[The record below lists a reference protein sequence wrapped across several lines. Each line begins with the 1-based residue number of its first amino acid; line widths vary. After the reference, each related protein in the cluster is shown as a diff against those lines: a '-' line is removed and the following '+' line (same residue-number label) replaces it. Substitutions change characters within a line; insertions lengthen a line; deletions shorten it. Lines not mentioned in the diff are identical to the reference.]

1 MTRRWLALLLG
12 IVALSLP
19 GVRASGADFTAASS
33 SPSNTLATAASFNTI
48 AVALNDPGSP
58 LVGPVTLSATASS
71 AYGISSVDI
80 QAQLGAGGWATVCTA
95 SSAPWSCSWE
105 TRTAANGTYDL
116 RAVATDATG
125 RTRSS
130 ATVASRVVDNQGP
143 VVSLADPGA
152 SLTGTRTLT
161 ATATDA
167 GAGVGAVKIE
177 FRPVGSTGW
186 TQVCTGA
193 TSPQACGWA
202 STATADGD
210 VELRAGATDT
220 VGNTRYTTPITR
232 RVDNTAPTA
241 TNTTGATLRGAAA
254 LTATVADGAGTGVAS
269 VTAQIRANGAT
280 TWIDACT
287 ATSAPWSCTYATAGG
302 STPDG
307 LYQVRTVATDGA
319 GLTGASAVVGT
330 RIDNTAPSTPTLAN
344 PGTPVSGTITL
355 TGTAADGGS
364 GVASWRVEYRTATTG
379 AWTPA
384 CTDST
389 APWASCAWDTTA
401 LADGLY
407 DLRAITTDV
416 AGGTA
421 TSAIVTGRRVDNLG
435 PTVALTDPGSPLAGS
450 ATLTA
455 TATDPV
461 GVTSVVF
468 ERKPTSGSTW
478 TTICTDATTPYSC
491 AWATTGVA
499 DGVWDLRAT
508 ATDALG
514 HVSTAIVA
522 SRAVDN
528 TQPAP
533 LDLQAGN
540 ASTGTKG
547 RPGTGD
553 WITFTWSEQVK
564 PSSILAGWTGALTN
578 ISVTF
583 ADGRTRDLLS
593 LDDTVGT
600 TPLNIVSSKTDLPL
614 FADYVDAD
622 TTFDATMVQSG
633 ATITVTLGAK
643 RGTNAVKTGAAA
655 TMTWKVSNAT
665 TDLAGNAIV
674 ANASV
679 TESGAT
685 DVDF

>member
-1 MTRRWLALLLG
+1 
-12 IVALSLP
+12 
-19 GVRASGADFTAASS
+19 
-33 SPSNTLATAASFNTI
+33 
-48 AVALNDPGSP
+48 
-58 LVGPVTLSATASS
+58 
-71 AYGISSVDI
+71 
-80 QAQLGAGGWATVCTA
+80 
-95 SSAPWSCSWE
+95 
-105 TRTAANGTYDL
+105 
-116 RAVATDATG
+116 
-125 RTRSS
+125 
-130 ATVASRVVDNQGP
+130 VDNRGP
-143 VVSLADPGA
+143 LVSLADPGA

-167 GAGVGAVKIE
+167 GAGVAAVKLE
-177 FRPVGSTGW
+177 YRRVGATGW
-186 TQVCTGA
+186 TQICAGA

-220 VGNTRYTTPITR
+220 VGNTRYTTPMTR

-241 TNTTGATLRGAAA
+241 TSTTGATLRGTAT

-269 VTAQIRANGAT
+269 VTTQIRANGAT

-287 ATSAPWSCTYATAGG
+287 AASAPWSCTYVTTGG

-319 GLTGASAVVGT
+319 GLTGASAVVST

-355 TGTAADGGS
+355 TGTAADAGS
-364 GVASWRVEYRTATTG
+364 GVASWRVEYRTSSSGTWTT
-379 AWTPA
+379 A
-384 CTDST
+384 CTDSA

-401 LADGLY
+401 PADGLY
-407 DLRAITTDV
+407 DLRAIATDV

-421 TSAIVTGRRVDNLG
+421 TSAIVTSRRVDNLG
-435 PTVALTDPGSPLAGS
+435 PAVALTDPGSPLAGS
-450 ATLTA
+450 VTLAA
-455 TATDPV
+455 TATDPA

-468 ERKPTSGSTW
+468 ERKPTSGATW

-499 DGVWDLRAT
+499 DGIWDLRVT
-508 ATDALG
+508 ATDTLG

-522 SRAVDN
+522 NRAVDN
-528 TQPAP
+528 TKPSP

-540 ASTGTKG
+540 AAGGTKG

-553 WITFTWSEQVK
+553 WITFTWSEQVA
-564 PSSILAGWTGALTN
+564 PASILPGWTGASTN

-583 ADGRTRDLLS
+583 TDGRARDTLS
-593 LDDTVGT
+593 LDDTAGT
-600 TPLNIVSSKTDLPL
+600 TPLNIVSSKTDLAL
-614 FADYVDAD
+614 LTDYIDAD

-633 ATITVTLGAK
+633 ATVTITLGAK

-655 TMTWKVSNAT
+655 AMTWKVSNAT

-679 TESGAT
+679 TESGAA